1 MNYWPQMLSPWMS
14 IRLPGSGD
22 VFMNYNAWTNWGWS
36 DYEAGDPDIEHEI
49 FTTVALP
56 GKQLGRLTDA
66 VLSLIE
72 LARKAHPKLDQGESE
87 HALAFREFKELADR
101 ILITKRRLQGSVEG
115 NAENALLR
123 LKYTNRDAFNRL
135 IDKVVQ
141 ERS

>member
-1 MNYWPQMLSPWMS
+1 MNYWPQVLSPWMS
-14 IRLPGSGD
+14 IRLPGSGN
-22 VFMNYNAWTNWGWS
+22 VFMNYNPWTNWGWS

-72 LARKAHPKLDQGESE
+72 LASEAHPELDQGESA

-101 ILITKRRLQGSVEG
+101 ILITKRKLQGSVEG
-115 NAENALLR
+115 DAENALLR

-141 ERS
+141 ARS